1 MTTACRTRNRA
12 LGLLL
17 AALAA
22 CSSSSSSPGP
32 TPTPTPPPWKPGD
45 PVTVDVTGYWP
56 VGTVVRDRYS
66 GRSALVSGAGLVMV
80 TPDPAGVVLLE
91 RDGASPTP
99 FTWRNA
105 TVYYAMT
112 DRFENGDPAND
123 GSYGRVADPAGVG
136 TWHGGDF
143 QGLTGRLDYL
153 RDLGVDALW
162 VSPIVEQVH
171 GFVGGGNGDF
181 QHHAYHGYWALDFT
195 RIDGNWGSEADLQGL
210 VDAAH
215 ARGIRVVVDVVLNH
229 PGYATGADLLAYL
242 PEVFQDGTGDA
253 YRAWLATATGNWNA
267 WNGFV
272 NYQSTGWQSWWSPAW
287 IRAGA
292 TPQEFPGFD
301 RPGQDQLTRSLTFLP
316 DFKTAAAAAAD
327 LPVLFQRKALTA
339 DGTGFTA
346 LLPGGATVRDHLVKW
361 HADWVARFGVDGFRC
376 DTALNVELDAWKALK
391 DAGVAS
397 LAAWK
402 GANPAKKLDDAPF
415 WMVGEAFGHGVLKDG
430 FYTVG
435 GFDALI
441 NFEFQQTVRDMFLAR
456 TSLVDSAADL
466 EALYARYAAA
476 VSSDP
481 SFGILSYLSSH
492 DTRLFYGD
500 ILLYDASRQRQ
511 AGTALLLAPGATQ
524 IFYGDESGR
533 RLGPAAS
540 DAVQGT
546 RSDMNWGSIDP
557 AILAHWKKVGDF
569 RKRHA
574 AVGAGAHQKLPALP
588 GTYAFGRKVAAG
600 GVQDEV
606 VVVLT
611 SPF

>member
-1 MTTACRTRNRA
+1 MSTERRTWTRRSV
-12 LGLLL
+12 LL
-17 AALAA
+17 ALALAA
-22 CSSSSSSPGP
+22 CSSGSSAPGP

-112 DRFENGDPAND
+112 DRFENGDAAND

-143 QGLTGRLDYL
+143 KGLTARLDHL
-153 RDLGVDALW
+153 QALGVDALW
-162 VSPIVEQVH
+162 ISPIVEQVH
-171 GFVGGGNGDF
+171 GFVGGGSGDF

-195 RIDGNWGSEADLQGL
+195 RIDRSWGTEAELQAL

-215 ARGIRVVVDVVLNH
+215 VRGIRVLVDVVLNH

-253 YRAWLATATGNWNA
+253 YRAWLATATGSWNA

-272 NYQSTGWQSWWSPAW
+272 NYQSTSWQSWWSPPW
-287 IRAGA
+287 IRVGA
-292 TPQEFPGFD
+292 TPQEFPGFTH
-301 RPGQDQLTRSLTFLP
+301 PGTDQLTRSLTFLP
-316 DFKTAAAAAAD
+316 DFKTEATNAAD
-327 LPVLFQRKALTA
+327 LPVLFQRKAQTA

-346 LLPGGATVRDHLVKW
+346 VIPSGTVRDHLVKW
-361 HADWVARFGVDGFRC
+361 HTDWVSRLGIDGFRC
-376 DTALNVELDAWKALK
+376 DTALNVELDSFKALK
-391 DAGVAS
+391 DAGLVA

-402 GANPAKKLDDAPF
+402 GANPGKKLDDGPF
-415 WMVGEAFGHGVLKDG
+415 WMVGEAFGHGVQKDG
-430 FYTVG
+430 FYTAG

-456 TSLVDSAADL
+456 THLVDSAGDL

-476 VSSDP
+476 VSGDP
-481 SFGILSYLSSH
+481 TFGILSYLSSH

-500 ILLYDASRQRQ
+500 ILGYDASRQRQ
-511 AGTALLLAPGATQ
+511 AGTALLLAPGAAQ

-546 RSDMNWGSIDP
+546 RSDMNWGSIDA
-557 AILAHWKKVGDF
+557 AILDHWKKLGDF
-569 RKRHA
+569 RRRHA
-574 AVGAGAHQKLPALP
+574 AVGAGAHQRIASQA
-588 GTYAFGRKVAAG
+588 GTYAFGRKLSG
-600 GVQDEV
+600 GAVQDEV
-606 VVVLT
+606 VVVIT